1 MSTQKYQRI
10 YNYIH
15 EYQDLVY
22 DFYSKD
28 IVAFLTTYYHINT
41 QETIWDDENV
51 MGGSYD
57 KIGEYSGIK
66 FNKILLLPVYY
77 SEEISTAFDGSETGY
92 IKEGE
97 FSFVIPSTYNFTPLP
112 GDKIKLEQDYLRET
126 NNIYPIYYIGGV
138 EKTTNTDKIFY
149 KIKLH
154 VEQSITE
161 TQLNAQTID
170 PIYTFFEYNKKIYEL
185 NDTKFLVQ
193 LLSKNEQTK
202 NILKNNLYDKR
213 SGYYFQ

>member
-1 MSTQKYQRI
+1 MSTQKYERI
-10 YNYIH
+10 YDYIH
-15 EYQDLVY
+15 EYQNLVY

-28 IVAFLTTYYHINT
+28 IVAFLTTYYHINSE
-41 QETIWDDENV
+41 ETIWDNENV

-77 SEEISTAFDGSETGY
+77 SEEISTSFDGSETGY

-97 FSFVIPSTYNFTPLP
+97 YSFVIPSTYNFVPLP

-126 NNIYPIYYIGGV
+126 NNVYPIYYIGGV

-149 KIKLH
+149 KLKLH

-161 TQLNAQTID
+161 TQLNEQTID
-170 PIYTFFEYNKKIYEL
+170 PTYTFFEYTKKIYQL
-185 NDTKFLVQ
+185 TDAQFMAQ
-193 LLSKNEQTK
+193 LLSKNI
-202 NILKNNLYDKR
+202 NLRDILNNNLYDRR